1 MLRQP
6 LFRVFSESSIHE
18 RFITCS
24 SILRRVSDLLKHAKA
39 MGLSNARAQI
49 AADNTVS
56 LHLLRRA
63 GFKVNGWDKPANL
76 RRGSIDCLLL
86 SRSLRPA
93 VGVVLTGS
101 HVHLSA

>member
-1 MLRQP
+1 
-6 LFRVFSESSIHE
+6 
-18 RFITCS
+18 
-24 SILRRVSDLLKHAKA
+24 VSDLLKHAKA

-93 VGVVLTGS
+93 VGVALTGS